1 MSQVIRRS
9 TGKNLF
15 KSMVFLVN
23 FTSITTETKTVL
35 YTEKN
40 KSVERLLSITKVVK
54 IALSTEVLLL
64 TQKPRL
70 ILNHLN

>member
-54 IALSTEVLLL
+54 IALSTEV
-64 TQKPRL
+64 
-70 ILNHLN
+70 

>member
-1 MSQVIRRS
+1 
-9 TGKNLF
+9 
-15 KSMVFLVN
+15 MVFLVN

-64 TQKPRL
+64 TQRPRL
-70 ILNHLN
+70 ILNH